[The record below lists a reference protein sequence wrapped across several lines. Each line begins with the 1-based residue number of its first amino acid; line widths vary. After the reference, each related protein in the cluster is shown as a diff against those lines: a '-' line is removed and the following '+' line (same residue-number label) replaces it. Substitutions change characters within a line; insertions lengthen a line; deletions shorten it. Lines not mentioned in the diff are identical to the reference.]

1 MESQGERKS
10 VRVTIY
16 NQPYT
21 LGVAGD
27 PAEVETLAQTVDN
40 LMMGIAQR
48 AGNIDSTKVAV
59 LACLELADRLR
70 DVERKSQ
77 EFTIL
82 LDEAC
87 K

>member
-1 MESQGERKS
+1 
-10 VRVTIY
+10 
-16 NQPYT
+16 
-21 LGVAGD
+21 
-27 PAEVETLAQTVDN
+27 VDN

-77 EFTIL
+77 EFTVL
-82 LDEAC
+82 LDDAC